1 MTINDE
7 TKLQIIFKRALQK
20 THRDGLLQG
29 SKAICDVVLKKAKD
43 KTKNT
48 EERLK
53 DIIDFCNT
61 SLGNKQ
67 GKGIL

>member
-29 SKAICDVVLKKAKD
+29 SKAMCNVVLNKARD
-43 KTKNT
+43 KTKT
-48 EERLK
+48 AEERLK
-53 DIIDFCNT
+53 DIVDFCNT
-61 SLGNKQ
+61 SLENKQ
-67 GKGIL
+67 RKGNS